1 MRDFVTFE
9 EHVEGVR
16 RSLDGA
22 AGVPERWYAAPTFY
36 FGNPYAMYGP
46 HDDIPMPPGSSVLD
60 FELEVA
66 AVIGK
71 EGRDLTPEQARD
83 HIVGYTVFNDWS
95 ARDLQSAEMKVGLG
109 PCKGK
114 DTATTL
120 GPYLVTADELGK
132 YRDADGFLRLA
143 LTAEINGEVVGKDLL
158 SNMSWTFEEMVAYA
172 SRGTV
177 VRPGDVLGSGTCG
190 NGGCLAELWGVR
202 GEQSP
207 PPLKPGDT
215 VTLTV
220 EGIGSVSN
228 TVVVSP
234 GPHDRSRRPTPHEG
248 AAVTDLHPKRLLGR
262 VVVVTGAAGGQGAAE
277 TEALTREG
285 ARVIATDVT
294 ESPGCRRLDVTS
306 EKDWAELA
314 ADLGE
319 AYGQVHGLVNNAGI
333 TWRARIDDV
342 RPEDMARVHAV
353 NVTGPLLGIQHLAP
367 LMPPGSSIV
376 NVGSSAALTGHYP
389 VAYTVSK
396 WALRGL
402 SKTAAMELGP
412 RGIRLNTIHPG
423 FIETDMTASAAPA
436 FREANIRET
445 PLGRT
450 GTVEEVAPLVVFLL
464 SDESSF
470 ITGAEI
476 PVDGGL
482 TAHGGVKSISD
493 ALHQ

>member
-1 MRDFVTFE
+1 MRFATYEYRNRRQVAVVEEDGTLYPLPGVGSLTALLAEGGGLPDLLDAGSAMLDVPAGPHVSDVRLLPPLQPPTVRDFVTFE

-16 RSLDGA
+16 RSVDGA

-36 FGNPYAMYGP
+36 FTNPYAVYGP

-71 EGRDLTPEQARD
+71 EGRDLTPEQTRD
-83 HIVGYTVFNDWS
+83 HIVGFTVFNDWS

-120 GPYLVTADELGK
+120 GPYLVTADELER
-132 YRDADGFLRLA
+132 YRDTDGFLRLA

-202 GEQSP
+202 GRQDP

-228 TVVVSP
+228 TVVNGAAPVP
-234 GPHDRSRRPTPHEG
+234 VATARRRSRERP
-248 AAVTDLHPKRLLGR
+248 
-262 VVVVTGAAGGQGAAE
+262 
-277 TEALTREG
+277 
-285 ARVIATDVT
+285 
-294 ESPGCRRLDVTS
+294 
-306 EKDWAELA
+306 
-314 ADLGE
+314 
-319 AYGQVHGLVNNAGI
+319 
-333 TWRARIDDV
+333 
-342 RPEDMARVHAV
+342 
-353 NVTGPLLGIQHLAP
+353 
-367 LMPPGSSIV
+367 
-376 NVGSSAALTGHYP
+376 
-389 VAYTVSK
+389 
-396 WALRGL
+396 
-402 SKTAAMELGP
+402 
-412 RGIRLNTIHPG
+412 
-423 FIETDMTASAAPA
+423 
-436 FREANIRET
+436 
-445 PLGRT
+445 
-450 GTVEEVAPLVVFLL
+450 
-464 SDESSF
+464 
-470 ITGAEI
+470 
-476 PVDGGL
+476 
-482 TAHGGVKSISD
+482 
-493 ALHQ
+493 